1 MGLPRKRAVAR
12 VGLQRTE
19 LVRPDICMATTI
31 FLKTAASHNR
41 QWLVRSVPGIR
52 RAQADLESL
61 WMTPFVGN
69 SRLGVPNLANCPSIA
84 INTAPQLTD

>member
-31 FLKTAASHNR
+31 VSETAAIAIDND
-41 QWLVRSVPGIR
+41 LCAVFRSIPK
-52 RAQADLESL
+52 AQADLESL
-61 WMTPFVGN
+61 GSLFISTPFTGI
-69 SRLGVPNLANCPSIA
+69 SGLGDRN
-84 INTAPQLTD
+84 